1 MKNFLILILLSGII
15 VKAYSQKEQLFSEY
29 QEYLIDSTEVKLIGS
44 YGYFFSGQFEK
55 TDSSYFHNIFGEN
68 NSLPLNYAY
77 QYGGHL
83 AINYNHL
90 FIGLNCYFNWNK
102 SSSDTISIKLN
113 QTAYSIN
120 FGYNIIISPK
130 FLITPFIGFKYNKYR
145 YRKSNF
151 IEQITIDDYLTN
163 PGYDLKLHEFSLP
176 IGINMN
182 FNYKNWFSYG
192 LQISYINPLTHLSY
206 LYSDNNRIN
215 NGNNKALGNVSCL
228 IGFGFGVN
236 HLYRIFKFGNN
247 IDDNV
252 SIYRKRIDK
261 NK

>member
-1 MKNFLILILLSGII
+1 MKNVLILIFLSGII
-15 VKAYSQKEQLFSEY
+15 FKTYSQEEQLFSEY
-29 QEYLIDSTEVKLIGS
+29 KEYLIDSTEIKLLGN
-44 YGYFFSGQFEK
+44 YGYFFSGQFEII
-55 TDSSYFHNIFGEN
+55 DSSYFHNIFGEE
-68 NSLPLNYAY
+68 NSLPLNHAY

-83 AINYNHL
+83 GINRNHL
-90 FIGLNCYFNWNK
+90 YIGLNCYFNWSK

-120 FGYNIIISPK
+120 LGYNIIINRK
-130 FLITPFIGFKYNKYR
+130 ILITPFLGIKYNKYR

-151 IEQITIDDYLTN
+151 NNQITIDDYLKN

-176 IGINMN
+176 IGLNMN
-182 FNYKNWFSYG
+182 FNYRNWFSYG
-192 LQISYINPLTHLSY
+192 LQVSYINPFTHVSY

-215 NGNNKALGNVSCL
+215 NGNKKALGNVSFL
-228 IGFGFGVN
+228 IGFGIGVN

-252 SIYRKRIDK
+252 GIYRKRIDE